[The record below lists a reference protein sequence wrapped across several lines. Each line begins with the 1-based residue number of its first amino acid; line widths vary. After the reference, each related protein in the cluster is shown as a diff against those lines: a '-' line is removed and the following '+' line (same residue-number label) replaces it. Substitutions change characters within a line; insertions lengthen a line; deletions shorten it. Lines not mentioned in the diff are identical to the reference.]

1 MKVLEKEIKIFL
13 ILAIYFGL
21 LPCNLQWQVGSVKY
35 LFDMK
40 HVGDDPSV
48 LGEGAQRQSVFS
60 YERNGGVGQTFL
72 LCSPGNSLP

>member
-1 MKVLEKEIKIFL
+1 MNVLEKEIKMCL
-13 ILAIYFGL
+13 ISAFGL
-21 LPCNLQWQVGSVKY
+21 LPCNLQWQVGSVEY

-60 YERNGGVGQTFL
+60 DERNGGVGQTFL
-72 LCSPGNSLP
+72 LCSPGYSLP